1 MKKSCLILFGLAGLL
16 FGCQQPELLD
26 PNQVGDQ
33 PMKTV
38 TISTEVDGDDT
49 KAAID
54 SETGQFSWQNGDVIS
69 VLATDGKFYD
79 FTLTE
84 GEGNYR
90 AEFKGSIP
98 EAAQITTVA
107 TYPSFVANGADNT
120 ILDGTTLNY
129 VLPTEWTWERE
140 SSNVP
145 MVAAFDEAAGYISFK
160 QVGGVMRFPVKN
172 MPAMGSLVITMS
184 NTQFTG
190 EFPIDIT
197 NLGEAAMVAGTAPAT
212 KADGF
217 KDVVIEVLPDVYT
230 ETLTITYNSEV
241 DGDLVEFN
249 VPVPTGTY
257 TNFYLQVK
265 DDKGAVLFE
274 KKYVKE
280 NKVERATLLNMS
292 AIELPAR
299 NIAAPAVVWPY
310 FVDARVVL
318 PSVAE
323 GETQYAVF
331 VDGGEPV
338 IKDIEMVNGKATVVC
353 GGDFAHNSTH
363 TVAIAKVANGV
374 VLTSTKSP
382 EVEFKTAD
390 VFQLTQNTGTKFVSV
405 GWDDVAASWAPKYV
419 NGKWTAVAK
428 NTIPE
433 YTYNGESLKIH
444 QRRGYQVQ
452 LFAANDLVNP
462 IYDLIPFDGH
472 SAFTGP
478 FSDSSWLGKVDGQ
491 NILIPTALSFGYL
504 EPGQDYYFRVKTLDA
519 PVVFNQTN
527 GNYLPEGSTDQPY
540 PYTLLS
546 ENGGS
551 AWSELVKLSTDAA
564 HVASAN
570 EILYEGF
577 DDVQVANDY
586 MNWAPGVVPDLDHTK
601 RQAWDDY
608 YKGAHQTNFPTFL
621 QNPKSQTKWNAQAFS
636 QTMRSY
642 YLGLNPKHGSGN
654 STFNEDAGSLK
665 DWTIVSEKDSRTVY
679 PIFGAIRMG
688 QSGSSGNGVSLYT
701 PALNSDKLN
710 GETGTKCIITVNAS
724 YSSTNIYHDDN
735 RRYGAPVNVQL
746 QRISE
751 EGAEVGESVGLSASV
766 QCPDEWNEWVV
777 AHHPDEN
784 NYVHYQH
791 YFELSCEMT
800 LKNGERLSLTKIQ
813 NNDNKG
819 MLVLGDVKIEVV
831 AGDDDSAVFVDN
843 GVGTEPDDTDYDVFG
858 LGEIPISY
866 WWTIPDYAH
875 NFDDAKTRELYAEMA
890 ATGINVV
897 LHNGEV
903 NQSPAE
909 NKRIMNIAGE
919 LGMKFI
925 GQVSLGGEDVYLS
938 QQRIDAVREYLADSP
953 YYLGEYIADEPS
965 ASKFDDLGQFTE
977 DYLAA
982 FPEKEV
988 YINLFPYY
996 ASTQQIGT
1004 STYSEHIE
1012 QYIAKV
1018 PTKSISYDYYGL
1030 NAEPQSLGS
1039 TYYTN
1044 LDLVRSKSLAV
1055 RKPFWMI
1062 TQAGKVGKNT
1072 RMPSEKEERW
1082 NVWSMLAAG
1091 SKGVSYFCYWDPW
1104 SSEED
1109 PDADVAM
1116 IHRDGEKTD
1125 RYYWI
1130 KQINS
1135 DIETIGKK
1143 LLPCHADGIMLT
1155 HPTYYPLYD
1164 NDGLGRTNYGPV
1176 KAVSGNTSIG
1186 LGCFRDA
1193 RVSENGENYKG
1204 YKVMTVS
1211 QMPCR
1216 DAEAWLTLD
1225 PSVTEITVT
1234 HIHTS
1239 ETLQVNNSLNATV
1252 GGITVSFDGTK
1263 LIVSMPEGEAA
1274 LIEF

>member
-1 MKKSCLILFGLAGLL
+1 MKKFYLSILALSALV
-16 FGCQQPELLD
+16 FGCQKPELAD
-26 PNQVGDQ
+26 PNENGGQ
-33 PMKTV
+33 PMKEV
-38 TISTEVDGDDT
+38 TLSAGMGTSDT
-49 KAAID
+49 KAALD
-54 SETGQFSWQNGDVIS
+54 SETGQFSWQEGDVIS

-79 FTLTE
+79 FTLS
-84 GEGNYR
+84 EGNGEQT
-90 AEFKGSIP
+90 AEFAGRIP
-98 EAAQITTVA
+98 ETAAITTVA
-107 TYPSFVANGADNT
+107 TYPALVADATENT
-120 ILDGTTLNY
+120 SLTENTLMY
-129 VLPTEWTWERE
+129 SLPAEWTWKKEVT
-140 SSNVP
+140 NVP
-145 MVAAFDEAAGYISFK
+145 MVAAFEEGADHMAFK

-172 MPAMGSLVITMS
+172 MPAKGTFVLTMPE
-184 NTQFTG
+184 THFTG

-197 NLGEAAMVAGTAPAT
+197 KLGETAMLAGGAPKT
-212 KADGF
+212 MSDDGM
-217 KDVVIEVLPDVYT
+217 KDVVIEVMPDVYT
-230 ETLTITYNSEV
+230 ETLKITYDADV

-257 TNFYLQVK
+257 TNFYLQIL
-265 DDKGAVLFE
+265 DDKGAVMFE

-292 AIELPAR
+292 MIELPAR
-299 NIAAPAVVWPY
+299 ICEVWPY

-331 VDGGEPV
+331 VDGGDPV
-338 IKDIEMVNGKATVVC
+338 VKDIEMVGDKATVVC

-363 TVAIAKVANGV
+363 TVAIAKVLDGV
-374 VLTSTKSP
+374 VLTSTKSA

-390 VFQLTQNTGTKFVSV
+390 IRQLTTNTGTRFVSV

-472 SAFTGP
+472 SAFTGS
-478 FSDSSWLGKVDGQ
+478 FSDSSWLGKVASQ

-519 PVVFNQTN
+519 PVVFDQTN
-527 GNYLPEGSTDQPY
+527 GNYRPEGNTDQPY

-564 HVASAN
+564 HVASPN

-577 DDVQVANDY
+577 DDIQVANDY
-586 MNWAPGVVPDLDHTK
+586 VNWAPGVVPDLDDTK
-601 RQAWDDY
+601 RQSWSDY
-608 YKGAHQTNFPTFL
+608 YQGAHQTNFPTFL

-636 QTMRSY
+636 ETMRSY
-642 YLGLNPKHGSGN
+642 YLGLNPKHGTGESV
-654 STFNEDAGSLK
+654 FNEYAGTLK
-665 DWTIVSEKDSRTVY
+665 DWTIVSDKDSRTVY

-688 QSGSSGNGVSLYT
+688 QSGSSGNGVSLLT
-701 PALNSDKLN
+701 PVLNSDKLN
-710 GETGTKCIITVNAS
+710 GETGTKCIITVNAA
-724 YSSTNIYHDDN
+724 YSSTTIYEADD

-751 EGAEVGESVGLSASV
+751 DGAEVGESVGLSASV

-777 AHHPDEN
+777 AHHPDAN

-800 LKNGERLSLTKIQ
+800 LKKGERLSLRKVQ

-819 MLVLGDVKIEVV
+819 LLVLGDVKIEVV
-831 AGDDDSAVFVDN
+831 AGDDDSAVFEDN
-843 GVGTEPDDTDYDVFG
+843 GVATEPDDTDYDVFG

-875 NFDDAKTRELYAEMA
+875 NFDDARTRELYAEMA

-903 NQSPAE
+903 RQTPAE

-938 QQRIDAVREYLADSP
+938 QQRIDAIREYLADSP

-965 ASKFDDLGQFTE
+965 ATRFDELGQFTK

-996 ASTQQIGT
+996 ASTQQFGT

-1012 QYIAKV
+1012 QYIEKV
-1018 PTKSISYDYYGL
+1018 PTKSLCFDYYAL
-1030 NAEPQSLGS
+1030 NIAEASLGDS
-1039 TYYTN
+1039 YYTN
-1044 LDLVRSKSLAV
+1044 IDLVRSKTLAQ
-1055 RKPFWMI
+1055 RMPFWMI
-1062 TQAGKVGKNT
+1062 IQAGKVGKNT

-1082 NVWSMLAAG
+1082 NVWSALAGG
-1091 SKGVSYFCYWDPW
+1091 SKGISYFCYWDPW
-1104 SSEED
+1104 GSAED
-1109 PDADVAM
+1109 PENEADVAM
-1116 IHRDGEKTD
+1116 VHINGEKTPK
-1125 RYYWI
+1125 YYEI
-1130 KQINS
+1130 QKINS
-1135 DIETIGKK
+1135 DIKTIGKK
-1143 LLPCHADGIMLT
+1143 LLPCHADALMLT
-1155 HPTYYPLYD
+1155 APKYYPLYE
-1164 NDGLGRTNYGPV
+1164 NDGKGRSNYGPV
-1176 KAVSGNTSIG
+1176 KALAGNTSIAM
-1186 LGCFRDA
+1186 GCFRDA
-1193 RVSENGENYKG
+1193 RVSESGENYKG

-1216 DAEAWLTLD
+1216 DAEAYLTLD
-1225 PSVTEITVT
+1225 SSVTEIAVT
-1234 HIHTS
+1234 HCNTTQ
-1239 ETLQVNNSLNATV
+1239 TLQVNNTLNATV
-1252 GGITVSFDGTK
+1252 GAITVSFDGEK
-1263 LIVSMPEGEAA
+1263 LIVAMPEGEAA